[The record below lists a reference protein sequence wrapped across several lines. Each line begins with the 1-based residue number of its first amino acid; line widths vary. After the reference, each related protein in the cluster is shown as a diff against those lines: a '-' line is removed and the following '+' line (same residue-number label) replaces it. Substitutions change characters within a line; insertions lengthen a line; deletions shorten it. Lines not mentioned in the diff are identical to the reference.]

1 MIHIPVLRLNTFIR
15 FPLAAKVTSSEFST
29 TTGAVCGEKR
39 VGVFFDK
46 VNDFGFGIILLLKN

>member
-1 MIHIPVLRLNTFIR
+1 MPVLRLNTFIR

-46 VNDFGFGIILLLKN
+46 VNDFGFGITLLMKN